1 MGEVMVTLKV
11 MPEDMAFFDELK
23 LAIMNTL
30 KNNTGGLVKSAKIGE
45 QDVAFGM
52 KALSVM
58 FVIPDGDGAQKTE
71 EQIAALP
78 HVSSCDTESVDRL

>member
-11 MPEDMAFFDELK
+11 MPEGMEFFDGLK
-23 LAIMNTL
+23 ASIMDTL
-30 KNNTGGLVKSAKIGE
+30 KNKTGGIVKSCKIGE

-52 KALSVM
+52 KAITVLFVM
-58 FVIPDGDGAQKTE
+58 PDGDGAQKIE
-71 EQIAALP
+71 EQISALE